1 MDRDQLDFAIVGSIG
16 LALVF
21 YLAVAILNDLG
32 LFLFYVDTSRSD
44 SPSLYLLTLAC
55 CLLVFLPL
63 GFFLE
68 RRMIRHQSIKRNW
81 REIPV
86 PSRERPVR
94 ARIWGLVEHDE
105 ENHARSE
112 HA

>member
-1 MDRDQLDFAIVGSIG
+1 MDRDQLDFVIVGSIG
-16 LALVF
+16 VALVF

-32 LFLFYVDTSRSD
+32 LFPFYVNTSRSD
-44 SPSLYLLTLAC
+44 SPSLYVLTLAC

-68 RRMIRHQSIKRNW
+68 RRMMRYQSTKRNW
-81 REIPV
+81 HEIPI
-86 PSRERPVR
+86 PSRGKPVR
-94 ARIWGLVEHDE
+94 AEFSRPVDHDE

-112 HA
+112 HT

>member
-32 LFLFYVDTSRSD
+32 LFPFYVDTSRSD
-44 SPSLYLLTLAC
+44 SPSLYVLTLAC

-63 GFFLE
+63 VFFLE
-68 RRMIRHQSIKRNW
+68 RRMMHHQSIKRNS

-86 PSRERPVR
+86 PYRERPAR
-94 ARIWGLVEHDE
+94 AEIWRSVEHYE